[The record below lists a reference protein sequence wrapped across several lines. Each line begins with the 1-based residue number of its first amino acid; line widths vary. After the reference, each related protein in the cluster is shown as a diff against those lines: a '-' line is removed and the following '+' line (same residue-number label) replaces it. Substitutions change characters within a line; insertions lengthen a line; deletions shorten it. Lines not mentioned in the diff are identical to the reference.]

1 MGNMLSLRSS
11 GKMHSSTT
19 EPIRISIK
27 CKQKSSKVL
36 CQFSFTNITNGE
48 CYLLRYNT
56 PLEGLRSS
64 FLNLKNQKINDIPYQ
79 GILVK
84 RLLPKKEN
92 YVLLKPNKPIQSPDI
107 DLTKAYQFPHD
118 GEYTLQYTRDLVYI
132 TKEKMESIKDDELP
146 IWSRKFRPRLSS
158 CRFTVVN
165 ADKFKKSRKKVKH
178 AKIIDASR
186 FEGCSDIPSEECLTP
201 QFVNGNASQKAM
213 TTALHKEL
221 CSSNGYPKVIL
232 SLNRNNFLY
241 KLWFGITVTKSCRQ
255 VKRFYQAS
263 LNGLK
268 SDTIT
273 YDFQGKRC
281 KRDTV
286 AYTKHGARK
295 VHLCPAFDSL
305 PAKSVSSGQDS
316 KQQTLVHEFSHVYS
330 NTRDHA
336 YGSYDCQ
343 NLAKEN
349 PDYAMDN
356 ADTFG
361 YYFCDVFNA

>member
-1 MGNMLSLRSS
+1 
-11 GKMHSSTT
+11 MHSSKQ
-19 EPIRISIK
+19 PINISMA

-36 CQFSFTNITNGE
+36 CQFSFTNTTNGE

-64 FLNLKNQKINDIPYQ
+64 FLTLKNQKTNGIPYE

-107 DLTKAYQFPHD
+107 DLTEAYQFPHD

-132 TKEKMESIKDDELP
+132 TKKKMESIKDDELP
-146 IWSRKFRPRLSS
+146 TWSYKFRPQISS
-158 CRFTVVN
+158 CKFTIVN
-165 ADKFKKSRKKVKH
+165 ADKFKNSKKVKH
-178 AKIIDASR
+178 ATNDASVN
-186 FEGCSDIPSEECLTP
+186 IPSEECLTP
-201 QFVNGNASQKAM
+201 LFVNGNASQRA
-213 TTALHKEL
+213 TTAALHREL
-221 CSSNGYPKVIL
+221 CKPNGYPKVIL

-241 KLWFGITVTKSCRQ
+241 KLWFGITLTKSCHQ
-255 VKRFYQAS
+255 VEHCYQAS
-263 LNGLK
+263 LNGLRN
-268 SDTIT
+268 DTIT
-273 YDFQGKRC
+273 YHFQGQGGYC
-281 KRDTV
+281 TSDII
-286 AYTKHGARK
+286 AYTKYRSDK
-295 VHLCPAFDSL
+295 IYLCPAFDPL
-305 PAKSVSSGQDS
+305 PAKSLSSEQQS

-330 NTRDHA
+330 NTKDHA
-336 YGSYDCQ
+336 YGSDNCQ

-356 ADTFG
+356 AANFG